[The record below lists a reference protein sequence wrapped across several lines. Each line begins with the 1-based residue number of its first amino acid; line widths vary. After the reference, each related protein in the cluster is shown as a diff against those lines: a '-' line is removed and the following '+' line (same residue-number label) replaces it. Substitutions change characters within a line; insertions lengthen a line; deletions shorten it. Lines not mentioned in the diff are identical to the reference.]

1 MDLGDRGVMK
11 EKPRRLQENF
21 FSGGAGMKILLGGG
35 LIGVLSIFSFLLGYH
50 HLGVNPFDKNLDES
64 VHQYSRTL
72 VFLTLIACQ
81 LFYSLSFRHDYKSI
95 FNVGIFSNQML
106 ILAILLGF
114 ALQIMIF
121 YIPVL
126 SDVLPL

>member
-11 EKPRRLQENF
+11 EKPRSLQENF

-72 VFLTLIACQ
+72 VFITLIAYK
-81 LFYSLSFRHDYKSI
+81 LFYSFSFCYYYILFIYVCIYS
-95 FNVGIFSNQML
+95 SQM
-106 ILAILLGF
+106 
-114 ALQIMIF
+114 
-121 YIPVL
+121 
-126 SDVLPL
+126 